1 MRARVILTNTL
12 HGWRCA
18 RGTLALAF
26 AILTLAMTASTVT
39 FSVVDAVAFRPLPYA
54 SPEELIGITTP
65 GPRTDSL
72 VPVSPGDF
80 LALQERGQAFVA
92 LAASRPAP
100 PLQLGDGPDGET
112 LITRSASVNLFDALG
127 VAPAAGRLFAPA
139 DERAGGPRVAVVS
152 HELWTRRLGGNR
164 DVIGTTVTFGQEP
177 VQIIGVLPAGVW
189 HPMELNPPA
198 IYVAYVR
205 TDAERANTRTRSM
218 AVVARLRPGVSIGQA
233 RADVGR
239 VLTIPATV
247 LPLKDQVVGSASRR
261 WLLLL
266 LTAVTLI
273 LLIANVNVATLLLA
287 RATMRGKEFAIRA
300 SLGESRR
307 TLAAGLLLEGLLLAI
322 GAGATAVVLS
332 VWGVE
337 AAKAIVP
344 PGLLT
349 RVSTIAVDGRILW
362 ISLGAAA
369 CCAVVFGTAPAWL
382 ATRAS
387 LMAVINAS
395 GGPVIGGR
403 RIDRSLA
410 GFLIS
415 QVTVVCIL
423 LVAATLVVRSFVQ
436 VVTTN
441 VGFDRQNIATIDY
454 IRTPTAGSDAARR
467 IQSAML
473 RTELLARA
481 KSVPGVIDAA
491 ISMNASVP
499 LSGTSVRYSLVIPS
513 FGEAL
518 GDNMLETRMTTPE
531 YFGVMGMELF
541 SGRLFG
547 PGDHAG
553 APSVMLINDVAARRF
568 FPNRDPVGQTVTFRG
583 ATTIVGVLR
592 NVHFDGP
599 EGDVRPE
606 MYIPV
611 DQERVL
617 PPRDIGSVVIR
628 TSRSPHQVAA
638 AVREA
643 IRPVLGVEPSSPQVV
658 DELFR
663 RMTAGRRFNAVVMAA
678 LGLLGMALGIAG
690 IYGTIQF
697 LVTRKVR
704 DIGLRLALGAS
715 RMRIMRSI
723 LSIALRRVALGTL
736 LGLTAAWGI
745 SGAFRSL
752 VFGITPTDP
761 GTYLQVA
768 GIIALAGAGAALLP
782 ALRAARLDPVDAL
795 RRE

>member
-1 MRARVILTNTL
+1 MRVRVILTNTL

-26 AILTLAMTASTVT
+26 AILALAMTASTVT
-39 FSVVDAVAFRPLPYA
+39 FSVVDAVALRPLPYA
-54 SPEELIGITTP
+54 SPEQLIGVTTP
-65 GPRTDSL
+65 GPRADLL
-72 VPVSPGDF
+72 VPISPGDF
-80 LALQERGQAFVA
+80 LALQERGQAFTAV
-92 LAASRPAP
+92 AASRPAP
-100 PLQLGDGPDGET
+100 PLRLADGADVET
-112 LITRSASVNLFDALG
+112 LVTRSASVNLFDALG

-139 DERAGGPRVAVVS
+139 DERAGGPRAALIS
-152 HELWTRRLGGNR
+152 HELWTRRFRANR

-177 VQIIGVLPAGVW
+177 VQIIGVLPARVW

-198 IYVAYVR
+198 IYVAYVP

-218 AVVARLRPGVSIGQA
+218 AVIARLRSGVSIEQA

-247 LPLKDQVVGSASRR
+247 LPLQDQVVGTASRR
-261 WLLLL
+261 WLMLLL
-266 LTAVTLI
+266 AAVTLI

-307 TLAAGLLLEGLLLAI
+307 TLAAGLLLEGLLLALC
-322 GAGATAVVLS
+322 AGATAVVLS

-337 AAKAIVP
+337 AARAILP
-344 PGLLT
+344 AGLLT

-369 CCAVVFGTAPAWL
+369 CSAVVFGTAPAWL

-387 LMAVINAS
+387 LMAVMNAS

-403 RIDRSLA
+403 TIDRSLA
-410 GFLIS
+410 GFLVS

-436 VVTTN
+436 VVTADL
-441 VGFDRQNIATIDY
+441 GFDRQNIATIEY
-454 IRTPTAGSDAARR
+454 MRTPAAGSDAAGR
-467 IQSAML
+467 IERATL
-473 RTELLARA
+473 RAELLARA

-491 ISMNASVP
+491 ISVNASVP
-499 LSGTSVRYSLVIPS
+499 LSGMSVRYSLVIPG

-518 GDNMLETRMTTPE
+518 GGDMPETRMITPE
-531 YFGVMGMELF
+531 YFGVMGMELL
-541 SGRLFG
+541 SGRLPG
-547 PGDHAG
+547 PDDHAG

-568 FPNRDPVGQTVTFRG
+568 FPNRDPVGQTVTFRD

-592 NVHFDGP
+592 SVHFEGP
-599 EGDVRPE
+599 EGNVRPE
-606 MYIPV
+606 MYVPV
-611 DQERVL
+611 DQQRL
-617 PPRDIGSVVIR
+617 LSPRDIGTVVIR
-628 TSRSPHQVAA
+628 TRRSPHQVAA

-643 IRPVLGVEPSSPQVV
+643 IRPVLGVEPGNPQVV
-658 DELFR
+658 DDMFR
-663 RMTAGRRFNAVVMAA
+663 RLTAGRRFNAAVMAV

-690 IYGTIQF
+690 VYGTIQF

-704 DIGLRLALGAS
+704 EIGLRLALGAS
-715 RMRIMRSI
+715 QTRIMRSV

-736 LGLTAAWGI
+736 LGLTVAWGI
-745 SGAFRSL
+745 SGAFQSL

-768 GIIALAGAGAALLP
+768 GIIALVGTFAALLP
-782 ALRAARLDPVDAL
+782 AVRAAGLDPVETL